1 MLPLD
6 NLTVLTLAQRAVTVA
21 LAGGILGLDNIAV
34 GQFMLAQPVVGAVL
48 TGFLVGEPL
57 LGVWAA
63 LTFQLLWVGELPVG
77 AYVPPNAAIT
87 AVAAVGLAVP
97 SEAPFESRAVLAAA
111 LAIPV
116 GIAAGRLDTWIKAR
130 NVDVLKRAEEGLLSE
145 KSNFLRA
152 AILPALARWFLKDF
166 FLLALTVFAGCVIL
180 DAVLPAIP
188 ARWHQGMAL
197 AYAVLPAVGAASAIR
212 AFASKKNWPVLITGA
227 GLAAAAILVLMWTG
241 RRA

>member
-1 MLPLD
+1 VLPLD
-6 NLTVLTLAQRAVTVA
+6 NLTVLELAKRAVTVA

-48 TGFLVGEPL
+48 AGFLVGEPL

-97 SEAPFESRAVLAAA
+97 SEAPFESRAVLAAT
-111 LAIPV
+111 LAVPV
-116 GIAAGRLDTWIKAR
+116 GIAAGRLDMWIKAR
-130 NVDVLKRAEEGLLSE
+130 NVSVLKRAEEDLLAE
-145 KSNFLRA
+145 KRHFMEG
-152 AILPALARWFLKDF
+152 AILQALARWFLKDF
-166 FLLALTVFAGCVIL
+166 ILLALTVFAGCVIL
-180 DAVLPAIP
+180 DAALPAIP

-197 AYAVLPAVGAASAIR
+197 AYAVLPAVGAVSAIR
-212 AFASKKNWPVLITGA
+212 AFANKKNWPALIGGA
-227 GLAAAAILVLMWTG
+227 GLAAAAILISVLAA
-241 RRA
+241 R